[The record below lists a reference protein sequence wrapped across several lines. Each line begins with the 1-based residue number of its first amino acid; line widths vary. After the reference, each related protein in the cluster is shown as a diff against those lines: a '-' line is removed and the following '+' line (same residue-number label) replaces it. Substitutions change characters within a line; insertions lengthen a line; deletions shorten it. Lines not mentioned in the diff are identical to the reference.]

1 MKIKGKKVDIR
12 IENLRKRPSKSEV
25 NRLLASNM
33 KAKKLLNWKPKYKN
47 KIGLEKALK
56 KTISWYENK
65 KNQSLIKSDI
75 YNI

>member
-1 MKIKGKKVDIR
+1 MKIKGKKVEIR
-12 IENLRKRPSKSEV
+12 IEKLRKRPSKSEV

-65 KNQSLIKSDI
+65 KKSI
-75 YNI
+75 TY

>member
-1 MKIKGKKVDIR
+1 
-12 IENLRKRPSKSEV
+12 
-25 NRLLASNM
+25 M

-47 KIGLEKALK
+47 KIGLEKHLK
-56 KTISWYENK
+56 KQFLGMKI